1 MIFPLPLPKQKESE
15 YVHVWRLQGEVGL
28 AKNGSSYSFT
38 FRQFICTFL
47 SVSCAESPHTTA
59 LLGLFLQASSL
70 TWNPF
75 VLSGGARSCLE
86 FNLPSPQNTN
96 TCYCTS
102 VPTWG
107 TALSTAG
114 QWSCYLACGKHYPR
128 SRWFCG
134 CWICAT
140 IKGRPLFHQWKYAE
154 FLRRFQ
160 AKEGCFINR
169 ILYIGLNIHTFGVQ
183 GTGYKTAS
191 TASPFDYN

>member
-1 MIFPLPLPKQKESE
+1 MAASRWSGISE
-15 YVHVWRLQGEVGL
+15 KRLFVHVHLSTIYLHILVRVVRRVTAHNCPAWSL
-28 AKNGSSYSFT
+28 SSSFKSD
-38 FRQFICTFL
+38 L
-47 SVSCAESPHTTA
+47 ES
-59 LLGLFLQASSL
+59 LCL
-70 TWNPF
+70 
-75 VLSGGARSCLE
+75 VSGGARSCLE

-140 IKGRPLFHQWKYAE
+140 IKGRPLFRQWKHAE

-160 AKEGCFINR
+160 AKEGCFISR
-169 ILYIGLNIHTFGVQ
+169 ILYIVLNIHTFGVQ